1 MTCHELEPLIE
12 AIADGSHEPGAQ
24 EAAHLASCDVCAARL
39 ARARSIESLLSMR
52 DTPSP
57 SATFT
62 ATVMARVGEERW
74 KTERFVDLGFNL
86 AIAAGVLVIL
96 VGGAGLAW
104 SLGLLTITIDLD
116 TALRALDNNDVTGRF
131 LSQVQTFVIAAVV
144 LTMALGLWWWAEAG
158 PDEQLTD

>member
-1 MTCHELEPLIE
+1 VTCHDLEPVIE
-12 AIADGSHEPGAQ
+12 AIADGSHQPDAE
-24 EAAHLASCDVCAARL
+24 EAAHLAACPACAARL
-39 ARARSIESLLSMR
+39 EHARAIESLLALR

-57 SATFT
+57 SASFT
-62 ATVMARVGEERW
+62 AAVMTRVGEERW
-74 KTERFVDLGFNL
+74 QTERFVDLGFNL

-116 TALRALDNNDVTGRF
+116 AVLRALDTNDATGRF

-158 PDEQLTD
+158 GDEGLTD